1 MGIVEMIKKAK
12 GQEKE
17 SVIRILLMK
26 QVRSIT
32 GKKVGL
38 VEARNIVLAI
48 QADFDLVP
56 RF

>member
-1 MGIVEMIKKAK
+1 MGIVEMIKKAE

-38 VEARNIVLAI
+38 VEARNIALTI